1 MSWNHTTTNLSARC
15 RKRSE
20 ISEGNKLYVS
30 IVRSILRP
38 NSSSEFMRYFCP
50 LRLIFQ
56 FTLQVVNI
64 SNISFFEKFPR
75 GKVLHE
81 AVWEIRRKT
90 RSQKNVLLFS
100 FSFPFLLFSS
110 PLLFG
115 CFFQLFYCLPTLL
128 QKSCS
133 SNHCHLIAI
142 CQTGVSE
149 RGYRCLCL
157 QGFTGIN
164 FKIGQEFSH
173 NHSQPK
179 RAQNFHVP
187 DENNLIF
194 LGQWRE
200 DIWLSL
206 LSSR

>member
-1 MSWNHTTTNLSARC
+1 MSWNHTTTNLSVRC

-38 NSSSEFMRYFCP
+38 NRSSEIMRYFCP

-56 FTLQVVNI
+56 FTLQAANI
-64 SNISFFEKFPR
+64 SNISFIEKLSEEKFYMKLS
-75 GKVLHE
+75 GKYGVKQE
-81 AVWEIRRKT
+81 VRK
-90 RSQKNVLLFS
+90 NCLLFS
-100 FSFPFLLFSS
+100 FSFPFLFFLVVSFS
-110 PLLFG
+110 
-115 CFFQLFYCLPTLL
+115 CFIVYQLFYRKAAPVI
-128 QKSCS
+128 S
-133 SNHCHLIAI
+133 
-142 CQTGVSE
+142 QTGVSV

-164 FKIGQEFSH
+164 CKIGQEFSH

-179 RAQNFHVP
+179 RVQNFHVP

-206 LSSR
+206 LSLR

>member
-1 MSWNHTTTNLSARC
+1 MKLS
-15 RKRSE
+15 
-20 ISEGNKLYVS
+20 
-30 IVRSILRP
+30 
-38 NSSSEFMRYFCP
+38 
-50 LRLIFQ
+50 
-56 FTLQVVNI
+56 
-64 SNISFFEKFPR
+64 
-75 GKVLHE
+75 GKYE
-81 AVWEIRRKT
+81 KT
-90 RSQKNVLLFS
+90 RSQKNCLLFS

-110 PLLFG
+110 PFLFG

-133 SNHCHLIAI
+133 SNHCHLIAT

-157 QGFTGIN
+157 QRFTGIN
-164 FKIGQEFSH
+164 RKIGEEFSD

-194 LGQWRE
+194 LDQ
-200 DIWLSL
+200 
-206 LSSR
+206 

>member
-1 MSWNHTTTNLSARC
+1 MSWNHTTTNLSVRC

-38 NSSSEFMRYFCP
+38 NRSSEFMRYFGP

-56 FTLQVVNI
+56 FTLQAVNI
-64 SNISFFEKFPR
+64 SNISFIEKLLR

-81 AVWEIRRKT
+81 AVWEIWLKT
-90 RSQKNVLLFS
+90 RSQKKCLLFS
-100 FSFPFLLFSS
+100 FSFPFLFFSYL
-110 PLLFG
+110 LLFG
-115 CFFQLFYCLPTLL
+115 CFFQLFNCLPTLL

-133 SNHCHLIAI
+133 SSHCHLNAT

-157 QGFTGIN
+157 QEFTGIN
-164 FKIGQEFSH
+164 CKIVEEFSD
-173 NHSQPK
+173 NYSQPK
-179 RAQNFHVP
+179 RAQNFHIL

-206 LSSR
+206 L